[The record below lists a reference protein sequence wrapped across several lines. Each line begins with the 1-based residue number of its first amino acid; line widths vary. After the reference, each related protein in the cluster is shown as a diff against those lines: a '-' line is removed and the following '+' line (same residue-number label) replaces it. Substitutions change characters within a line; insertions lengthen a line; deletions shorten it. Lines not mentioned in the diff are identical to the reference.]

1 MRMRLTQTFYFFT
14 LVAGLSATGY
24 TQAQSAV
31 SPGTG
36 STTTALPSRVNLQ
49 QCIDIARQNNISIR
63 QGQLTTENS
72 SLQLRQAQLNR
83 LPVANFQGNQSLSG
97 GRNIDPRTNQFVQQ
111 GIRSGNYQLNA
122 SATIF
127 NGFVLQNTIRQ
138 NDLLLQATRRE
149 LETTENNVS
158 INVAQFYLNVLT
170 NSEQFVVAQRQAD
183 ITRAQLSRTERLVA
197 AGSLPEANLYDLRA
211 QLASNELD
219 IVNAQNNVDLAKV
232 SLLQVMNVPINLA
245 IEVEPVAVP
254 DPTVAPYAQTVQQ
267 VYEIAERSLPDV
279 AGADLRVRA
288 AGMGVEVAK
297 GGLYPVL
304 SVSGNLSSLYS
315 SAAQQQ
321 SLNGQM
327 IQQKTVYFATGPDG
341 SQVPIYASVP
351 GFDVTGL
358 PLTTQLS
365 NNLNRSASL
374 ILRVP
379 IFQGYQSRNRITSAR
394 IQQQNTELSA
404 QNVRL
409 NLRQQIETAY
419 TNLRASANRYVATQ
433 SQVTSLE
440 RAFAVSESR
449 LNAGAINATDYN
461 VSKSNLDRAR
471 ASLIQ
476 SRYDY
481 VFRTKILD
489 FYQNKPLSF

>member
-1 MRMRLTQTFYFFT
+1 M
-14 LVAGLSATGY
+14 
-24 TQAQSAV
+24 
-31 SPGTG
+31 SPGVGNSIRTV
-36 STTTALPSRVNLQ
+36 SAPSRVNLQ

-72 SLQLRQAQLNR
+72 SLQLRQSQLNL
-83 LPVANFQGNQSLSG
+83 LPNAVFQLSESRSG

-111 GIRSGNYQLNA
+111 SITSGNYQLSS
-122 SATIF
+122 SATLF
-127 NGFVLQNTIRQ
+127 NGFVLKNTIKQ
-138 NDLLLQATRRE
+138 NDLLLQATRQE
-149 LETTENNVS
+149 LRTTENNVS

-170 NSEQFVVAQRQAD
+170 NSEQLVVAQRQSD

-245 IEVEPVAVP
+245 IEVEPVAIP
-254 DPTVAPYAQTVQQ
+254 DPTVAPYAQTVQE

-279 AGADLRVRA
+279 AGTDLRVRA
-288 AGMGVEVAK
+288 ANMGVEVAK
-297 GGLYPVL
+297 GGLFPTVL
-304 SVSGNLSSLYS
+304 VSGNLSSLHS

-321 SLNGQM
+321 TPNGQVT
-327 IQQKTVYFATGPDG
+327 QQLLPYFAADG
-341 SQVPIYASVP
+341 TPVPIYIAVP
-351 GFDVTGL
+351 GYNYTGQ
-358 PLTTQLS
+358 PIGTQLG
-365 NNLNRSASL
+365 NNLNRSVSL
-374 ILRVP
+374 SVRMP
-379 IFQGYQSRNRITSAR
+379 IFQAYQAKNRIASAR
-394 IQQQNTELSA
+394 IQQQGAELTA

-419 TNLRASANRYVATQ
+419 TTLRASANRYIATQ
-433 SQVTSLE
+433 SQVNSLE

-461 VSKSNLDRAR
+461 VAKSNLDRAR